1 MTEPGEREVA
11 DTEEVETGIRRQ
23 AGQAPVSTSLLLS
36 RPSPHLKVTISIGLL
51 AALIDNAMMYTK

>member
-11 DTEEVETGIRRQ
+11 DTEEVEPGIRRQ

-36 RPSPHLKVTISIGLL
+36 RLSQKSQYQLVFGLRRST
-51 AALIDNAMMYTK
+51 MMCTK

>member
-11 DTEEVETGIRRQ
+11 DMEEVEPGIRRQ

-36 RPSPHLKVTISIGLL
+36 RPSPQSKDS
-51 AALIDNAMMYTK
+51 LIIH

>member
-11 DTEEVETGIRRQ
+11 DTDTEEVETGTRRQ

-36 RPSPHLKVTISIGLL
+36 RPSPQSKVTISI
-51 AALIDNAMMYTK
+51 DNDVHKIRL